1 MKMAEAMKAEISC
14 MLKGIDRYA
23 QSQIENLNFAY
34 LMINKSDSKIF
45 VLFLS
50 FFFRS
55 LEINITF
62 FLLVLLNVRLMLST
76 LILFHFNI

>member
-1 MKMAEAMKAEISC
+1 MAEAMKAEISC

-34 LMINKSDSKIF
+34 LVINKSDSKIF

-62 FLLVLLNVRLMLST
+62 FTCTFKCTSDVIIVDSISL
-76 LILFHFNI
+76 

>member
-1 MKMAEAMKAEISC
+1 MAEAMKAEISC

-23 QSQIENLNFAY
+23 QSRIENLNFAY

-55 LEINITF
+55 LEINVTF
-62 FLLVLLNVRLMLST
+62 FACTFKCTSDVINVDS
-76 LILFHFNI
+76 I